1 MTSLAFRGVSV
12 RYGADAVAVDDVT
25 FDVQAG
31 SLTALLGPSGC
42 GKTTLLR
49 VAAGL
54 QVPDAGEVMVDGQ
67 RAAQQPPEQRSGG
80 LVFQSQAL
88 FPHLGV
94 LDNVLFPLDAAGQH
108 GAAALEL
115 ARASLR
121 SVGLGELGDA
131 RPEQLSGGQQQR
143 VALARSLMLAPA
155 VLLLDEPL
163 SSVEPGLRRAL
174 REEIRSLQQARG
186 ITVLYVTHDQREALA
201 VSDRI
206 VLLDNGRVVQ
216 QGTPRELYER
226 PGHEFAAAFMGEAGV
241 FDGERRT
248 GEVWLGSLRLPGSHP
263 GPDGAVRIAV
273 RPEAW
278 RVAPASGRG
287 LSASVIRRSY
297 LGRTMEYVMSTPS
310 GEVLVHASQ
319 VRAPLEPGA
328 PVSLFLGPHG
338 TSVIG

>member
-1 MTSLAFRGVSV
+1 VS
-12 RYGADAVAVDDVT
+12 YGAEAVAVDDVS
-25 FDVQAG
+25 FDVPRG

-42 GKTTLLR
+42 GKSTLLR

-54 QVPDAGEVMVDGQ
+54 QEPDAGEVRVDGQ
-67 RAAQQPPEQRSGG
+67 GVAPLPPEQLSGG

-94 LDNVLFPLDAAGQH
+94 LDNVLFPLDAAGEH
-108 GAAALEL
+108 GPAAVER

-121 SVGLGELGDA
+121 NVGLGGLDDA

-143 VALARSLMLAPA
+143 VALARSLMLAPS

-174 REEIRSLQQARG
+174 RDEIRSLQQRHG
-186 ITVLYVTHDQREALA
+186 LTVLYVTHDQREALA

-206 VLLDNGRVVQ
+206 VLLNEGRVVQ
-216 QGTPRELYER
+216 QGTPRELYEK
-226 PGHEFAAAFMGEAGV
+226 PADEFAASFMGEAGV
-241 FDGERRT
+241 FDGERRA
-248 GEVWLGSLRLPGSHP
+248 GNVWLGTLPLPGSHP

-278 RVAPASGRG
+278 CVAPASGRG

-297 LGRTMEYVMSTPS
+297 LGRTMEYVMATPS

-319 VRAPLEPGA
+319 VRAPLEAGA

>member
-1 MTSLAFRGVSV
+1 MSSLSFRRVSV
-12 RYGADAVAVDDVT
+12 RYGAGVVAVDDVS
-25 FDVQAG
+25 FDVPGG

-54 QVPDAGEVMVDGQ
+54 LVPDAGDVLVDG
-67 RAAQQPPEQRSGG
+67 RPAAPLPPEQCSDG

-94 LDNVLFPLDAAGQH
+94 LDNVLFPLDAAGEN
-108 GAAALEL
+108 GLAAVDL

-121 SVGLGELGDA
+121 TLGLGGLDDA

-143 VALARSLMLAPA
+143 VALARSLMLSPS

-174 REEIRSLQQARG
+174 REEIRSLQQGRG

-206 VLLDNGRVVQ
+206 VLLGDGRVVQ

-226 PGHEFAAAFMGEAGV
+226 PSDGFAASFMGEAGV
-241 FDGERRT
+241 FDGERRA
-248 GEVWLGSLRLPGSHP
+248 GEVWLGPLPLPGSYP
-263 GPDGAVRIAV
+263 GADGAVRIAV

-287 LSASVIRRSY
+287 LSASVIRRYY
-297 LGRTMEYVMSTPS
+297 LGRVMEYVMATPS

>member
-1 MTSLAFRGVSV
+1 MTGLAFRHISV
-12 RYGADAVAVDDVT
+12 RYGAGTLALDDVS
-25 FDVQAG
+25 FDVPGG

-42 GKTTLLR
+42 GKTSLLR

-54 QVPDAGEVMVDGQ
+54 LAPDAGEVLVDG
-67 RAAQQPPEQRSGG
+67 RPAAPLPPEQRDGG

-88 FPHLGV
+88 FPHLAV
-94 LDNVLFPLDAAGQH
+94 LDNVLFPLDAAGMH
-108 GAAALEL
+108 GPGAVEL

-121 SVGLGELGDA
+121 SVGLDWLRDA

-143 VALARSLMLAPA
+143 VALARSLMLAPS

-206 VLLDNGRVVQ
+206 VLLGEGRVVQ

-226 PGHEFAAAFMGEAGV
+226 PVDAFAASFMGEAGV
-241 FDGERRT
+241 FDGERR
-248 GEVWLGSLRLPGSHP
+248 GGAVWLGPLLLPGPHP

-278 RVAPASGRG
+278 RLAPASGRG
-287 LSASVIRRSY
+287 LSACVVRRYY
-297 LGRTMEYVMSTPS
+297 LGRAMEYVMATPC
-310 GEVLVHASQ
+310 GEALVHASQ

-338 TSVIG
+338 TNVIG